1 MAFLCTFSFFPRS
14 RLVVHATCSVT
25 HIAKAQQTIYM
36 NLGEARFAGETV
48 RESHKLR
55 SRITR
60 SNTSTRAVLFF
71 SCDCLMAS
79 MARSVECFNPKSR
92 HCTGPFNW
100 GGAHCAGEKMKRK
113 TGPFLQKSHQKQA
126 NSKQG
131 TARHGNQEPPG
142 QAPRY
147 TGQEANNT
155 TPRDFEH
162 RSRYALTYI
171 EVFRSMFRSNNVQRL
186 IPHCM

>member
-1 MAFLCTFSFFPRS
+1 MRKFCVDVFLVCVFFHDPDIDF
-14 RLVVHATCSVT
+14 L
-25 HIAKAQQTIYM
+25 
-36 NLGEARFAGETV
+36 F
-48 RESHKLR
+48 
-55 SRITR
+55 
-60 SNTSTRAVLFF
+60 FF

-79 MARSVECFNPKSR
+79 MARSVECFNPKTR

-100 GGAHCAGEKMKRK
+100 GGAHCAGEKVKRK

-147 TGQEANNT
+147 TGQEANK
-155 TPRDFEH
+155 TPKLRK
-162 RSRYALTYI
+162 
-171 EVFRSMFRSNNVQRL
+171 N
-186 IPHCM
+186 